1 MDEVLEMSTKEL
13 KRYDALNGIRRKVLT
28 QGKAVELLGVS
39 DRQVRNL
46 LTLIES
52 KGAHGLVSRK
62 RGRPSNN
69 NNPLLFI
76 TASEP

>member
-46 LTLIES
+46 PTLIE
-52 KGAHGLVSRK
+52 
-62 RGRPSNN
+62 RP
-69 NNPLLFI
+69 PQQQQK
-76 TASEP
+76 A